1 MASQGA
7 LPWQGAPSAAPPAAP
22 PPAASVPGAGLALPG
37 QAAAPARAR
46 PAAWEAPDLR
56 RWLQL
61 ALAALWVLDAVLQY
75 QPVMFTRGFGQML
88 AGAGAG
94 NPAVVAEPIRWAA
107 GIVEHNPA
115 WTNASFATIQL
126 ALGLGIAWRPVI
138 RLALAGSVIWSV
150 AVWWFGEGLGGVLT
164 PAASPLGEAPGAVI
178 LYALLAVLLWPAADR
193 AAGRGSSFVA
203 AGPLG
208 PGVARAAWVVLWGSL
223 AYFAVLPASRGAQA
237 MHDMIAGMAAGEPD
251 WLASVNRGAAS
262 LLAGHGLA
270 ASIALAAVFAVIAAG
285 IFLPGRWVC
294 VALVLAIVGSAAI
307 WLVAQDL
314 GEILTGGSTDVNS
327 APLLIAL
334 ALAYWPLRAPGA
346 AAASLGA
353 GEPGAGLAAAGP
365 GRPARTAGT
374 AGTTVTGGPS

>member
-7 LPWQGAPSAAPPAAP
+7 LPSQGAPSAAASPAAVP
-22 PPAASVPGAGLALPG
+22 SAARTPGAGLPG
-37 QAAAPARAR
+37 SGPAAAPALGR

-115 WTNASFATIQL
+115 WTNATFATIQL
-126 ALGLGIAWRPVI
+126 VLGLGIAWRPTI

-178 LYALLAVLLWPAADR
+178 LYALLAVLLWPAAGR
-193 AAGRGSSFVA
+193 AAGRRSCFIA
-203 AGPLG
+203 ARPFGPR
-208 PGVARAAWVVLWGSL
+208 VARAAWVVLWGSL

-237 MHDMIAGMAAGEPD
+237 MHDMIAGMADGEPD

-262 LLAGHGLA
+262 MLAGHGLT

-294 VALVLAIVGSAAI
+294 ISLVLAVVVSAAI

-314 GEILTGGSTDVNS
+314 GEIFTGGSTDVNS
-327 APLLIAL
+327 APLLILL
-334 ALAYWPLRAPGA
+334 ALAYWPLRARGA
-346 AAASLGA
+346 ATAS
-353 GEPGAGLAAAGP
+353 
-365 GRPARTAGT
+365 
-374 AGTTVTGGPS
+374 GGPS